1 MIKLDKKMRGI
12 LWVVI
17 AVVFTISLYLVVVLG
32 VWFAYSGKIRP
43 GVTVAGVQVSGK
55 TDAEVTKILED
66 KAAEYLANEPAL
78 AGYGIKYD
86 LVATIKEAKGYIR
99 NPFMLGRAADVPLQ
113 FSYDNEALLKDLA
126 KVEQEQRQA
135 VRNPYIKG
143 GGDGLTVEAG
153 SSGRRVLYGENV
165 QTFQDLAGNLRPGF
179 VIEVADILPV
189 FSEAELRA
197 NLRVAEG
204 IAAQGLTLNYGTQKF
219 AVDSATI
226 ASWVR
231 LGSDNPPLAAKFPE
245 SFLAVIIQGSE
256 KTAGFYD
263 SSAIESYLGEIAKKI
278 DRDPVNATLTFQDGK
293 IDVFALSKTGLSL
306 NLSENVIGIIEA
318 LETKETE
325 VALKVDEIEP
335 EITKN
340 SLSELGIVELIS
352 EGRSNFAG
360 SPANRRH
367 NIRVGATKFNGL
379 LIKPGETFSFTKNL
393 GAVDA
398 STGYLPELVIKDNET
413 VPEYGGGLCQVS
425 STTFRAALNA
435 GLPIVARRAHAYP
448 VTYYKPYGTD
458 ATIYIPNPDLK
469 FTNDTGHH
477 ILIQT
482 RIVGNYLY
490 FDFYGTKKTSTV
502 KFAGNKEGTG
512 AVTRIEDVKPYIY
525 DAGVR
530 GEGSFTAVFW
540 YFVYDA
546 NGKLIKTDDFISKYD
561 SPLKYPH

>member
-1 MIKLDKKMRGI
+1 MIKLDKKTRGI
-12 LWVVI
+12 LWGLI
-17 AVVFTISLYLVVVLG
+17 AVIFTISLYLVVVLG
-32 VWFAYSGKIRP
+32 IWFGYSGKIKP
-43 GVTVAGVQVSGK
+43 GVTVAGISFGAQNDEEILATLEQRGSEYIIVTEGLGEY
-55 TDAEVTKILED
+55 EVVFDYQGT
-66 KAAEYLANEPAL
+66 LA
-78 AGYGIKYD
+78 
-86 LVATIKEAKGYIR
+86 EAKGALE
-99 NPFMLGRAADVPLQ
+99 NPFLIGKRINVPLQ
-113 FSYDNEALLKDLA
+113 FSFNSKNMYQKLSELEKRERVAVLNPVINEIEGELKVVPG
-126 KVEQEQRQA
+126 KNG
-135 VRNPYIKG
+135 VR
-143 GGDGLTVEAG
+143 A
-153 SSGRRVLYGENV
+153 LYGENV
-165 QTFQDLAGNLRPGF
+165 AQFKTMIGNLEEGF
-179 VIEVADILPV
+179 ALKTAEVAPV
-189 FSEAELRA
+189 YTEGDLQKSLETAAEISAR
-197 NLRVAEG
+197 
-204 IAAQGLTLNYGTQKF
+204 GLTLSYQNKNYEVPT
-219 AVDSATI
+219 ATI

-231 LGSDNPPLAAKFPE
+231 LGSQTPPLAARLQMDYLEVLVKNIDRP
-245 SFLAVIIQGSE
+245 
-256 KTAGFYD
+256 AGYYD
-263 SSAIESYLGEIAKKI
+263 TSAIESYLGEIAKKT
-278 DRDPVNATLTFQDGK
+278 DRDPVNATLTFKDGK
-293 IDVFALSKTGLSL
+293 VDIFALSQTGLVL
-306 NLSENVIGIIEA
+306 NISENTTKIMETLDNG
-318 LETKETE
+318 ETKLTLLVE
-325 VALKVDEIEP
+325 EIEP
-335 EITKN
+335 EITQN
-340 SLSELGIVELIS
+340 SLADLGIVELVA

-367 NIRVGATKFNGL
+367 NIRVGAARFNGL

-398 STGYLPELVIKDNET
+398 GTGYLPELVIKDNET

-490 FDFYGTKKTSTV
+490 FDFYGTKKTTTV

-512 AVTRIEDVKPYIY
+512 AVARIEDVKPYIY
-525 DAGVR
+525 DNGVR

-546 NGKLIKTDDFISKYD
+546 NGKLVKTDDFISKYD